1 VKGSTAPPVSVI
13 TIAYNA
19 SQYLAEAIASTQAQ
33 TDPDFEYL
41 IIDDGSTDDTL
52 EIARAHAAEDERI
65 RVLQNERNSG
75 IAFTR
80 NHGIREARGRYILW
94 LNADDI
100 SVPTRV
106 EKQRRF
112 LDEHP
117 DVVYVGGYMR
127 VFSDERGTTGIRRY
141 PLEDAEIR
149 RMFHR
154 FLPVT
159 EAGGTARREAL
170 ERIGGYDTSVSPGD
184 DLDITFRLAQ
194 VGKLANLP
202 EEMVGYRISEDMTSI
217 AQMRAMYNCTVEI
230 RSRYVEQFPPTPGD
244 RLYGFAQRLA
254 MLLPA
259 KLGMRIVTWVRDTPE
274 GSRESLLNR
283 MPTARSRR

>member
-1 VKGSTAPPVSVI
+1 VTPPVSVI

-19 SQYLAEAIASTQAQ
+19 ARYLPEAIASAQAQ

-80 NHGIREARGRYILW
+80 NHGIREARGRYIQW

-127 VFSDERGTTGIRRY
+127 LFNDAGTITVRRY
-141 PLEDAEIR
+141 PTTDAELR

-154 FLPVT
+154 FLPVSESAGMARRDAII
-159 EAGGTARREAL
+159 EAGQ
-170 ERIGGYDTSVSPGD
+170 YDLGVTPAD
-184 DLDITFRLAQ
+184 DLDMTFRLARI
-194 VGKLANLP
+194 GKLANLP
-202 EEMVGYRISEDMTSI
+202 EEMVGYRISEDMATMSK
-217 AQMRAMYNCTVEI
+217 MTKMERSTLEI
-230 RSRYVEQFPPTPGD
+230 RGRYVDEFPPTVGD
-244 RLYGFAQRLA
+244 RAYGLAQRAA
-254 MLLPA
+254 MRLPP
-259 KLGMRIVTWVRDTPE
+259 KLKMRIVSWVRDTPE
-274 GSRESLLNR
+274 DRRESLLNR
-283 MPTARSRR
+283 ISTGRIRA